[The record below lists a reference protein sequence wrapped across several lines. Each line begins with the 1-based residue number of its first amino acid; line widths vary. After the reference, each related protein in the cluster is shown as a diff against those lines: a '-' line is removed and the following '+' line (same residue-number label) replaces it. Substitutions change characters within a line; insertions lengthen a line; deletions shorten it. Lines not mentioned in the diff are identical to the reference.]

1 MYLPALIISFIIFTM
16 LMSFVYFYMF
26 ARSQHRFIQFWGLCW
41 AFYSLSLLFL
51 ILYINYDNLFLMEAR
66 KIFDMLNILFLL
78 FGTYAFIQMEIPS
91 YWYRFSL
98 YLVIWV
104 LIGSYYS
111 FDLLSI
117 YLPMSMYQVIVTTML
132 CYIIYKY
139 WDVPDPEK
147 YLSITIFI
155 LWGLGKATLSIIE
168 CEYIDVSSLYFIEII
183 FSNILNF
190 FIFIIYIQKTRDEVA
205 VTEQLFRLIAEN
217 ATDIIFFYKLQ
228 PTPAFS
234 YITPSVE
241 SVIGYT
247 PQEFYSNPKFYF
259 NIVPPSQFQ
268 DIADIFNAKEKAHST
283 NIFQFIHKNGTI
295 LWVEFKSSIIYE
307 DLEPVAVEGMIRD
320 VTRMK
325 NAETELI
332 ASKQSRELLLS
343 YVSHEL
349 KTPITS
355 ILGYVNALRDGTLKE
370 AVEKE
375 EAMDIIFAKS
385 LTLERLIKDLFQLS
399 KLETKQFSFSFM
411 HMNAAELSKDLINQ
425 HILDIKTAGLKLNF
439 KINYEELKDTYI
451 IVDPERISQ
460 VFSNIIFNAIKYT
473 VPNDKLGVK
482 FNLDR
487 KKENYTVTIYDSG
500 VGISQKDLPYI
511 FDRFFKASSN
521 SQAKRESSTG
531 LGLTISKEIIIAH
544 KGTILAKSQLG
555 KGSTFSF
562 TIPIYRE
569 SNGKEFSI
577 YA

>member
-1 MYLPALIISFIIFTM
+1 MYLPALIISFIIFTL

-66 KIFDMLNILFLL
+66 KIFDMFNILFLL
-78 FGTYAFIQMEIPS
+78 FGTYAFIKMEIPS

-98 YLVIWV
+98 YLTIWV
-104 LIGSYYS
+104 LIGSYYC

-117 YLPMSMYQVIVTTML
+117 YLPMSMYQVIITIML

-139 WDVPDPEK
+139 WNVPKPEK
-147 YLSITIFI
+147 LLSIVIFI
-155 LWGLGKATLSIIE
+155 FWGLGKAILSIIE
-168 CEYIDVSSLYFIEII
+168 CKYYDISSLYFIEII

-241 SVIGYT
+241 TVIGYS
-247 PQEFYSNPKFYF
+247 PQEFYGNHKFYL
-259 NIVPPSQFQ
+259 NLVPPIQFQ
-268 DIADIFNAKEKAHST
+268 DITNIFNAKESANPSS
-283 NIFQFIHKNGTI
+283 IFQFIHKNGTM

-307 DLEPVAVEGMIRD
+307 GGIPVAVEGIIRD
-320 VTRMK
+320 VTSMK
-325 NAETELI
+325 NAESELR
-332 ASKQSRELLLS
+332 ASKQSRDLLLS

-355 ILGYVNALRDGTLKE
+355 ILGYVNALKDGTMSD
-370 AVEKE
+370 VHEKE
-375 EAMDIIFAKS
+375 EAMEIISAKA

-399 KLETKQFSFSFM
+399 KLETKQFTFRFM
-411 HMNAAELSKDLINQ
+411 HLNTAELSKDLINQ
-425 HILDIKTAGLKLNF
+425 HILEIKTAGLKLSF
-439 KINYEELKDTYI
+439 KINDKELENSYI

-460 VFSNIIFNAIKYT
+460 VFSNIISNAIKYT

-482 FNLDR
+482 FSLDR
-487 KKENYTVTIYDSG
+487 KKENYIVSIYDSG
-500 VGISQKDLPYI
+500 IGISQEDLPYI
-511 FDRFFKASSN
+511 FDRFFKAN
-521 SQAKRESSTG
+521 SASQSKRESSTG
-531 LGLTISKEIIIAH
+531 LGLAISKEIISAH
-544 KGTILAKSQLG
+544 KGTIYAKSQLG
-555 KGSTFSF
+555 KGSTFTF
-562 TIPIYRE
+562 TIPIY
-569 SNGKEFSI
+569 KE
-577 YA
+577 